1 MTLNPQEQVEMA
13 LKWCDIVSDDPPY
26 EWEKHAKVLAKE
38 VRRLLEREKA
48 LVEALMGCLRAGGC
62 PLCFKD
68 EPHYLDECEHPTL
81 KTFIEHEI
89 KKSAALSVLNPGEN
103 GD

>member
-38 VRRLLEREKA
+38 VRRLLEREKV
-48 LVEALMGCLRAGGC
+48 LESLLRRASAKLSAYNAQTGGIYAGGEG
-62 PLCFKD
+62 LQFLMAD
-68 EPHYLDECEHPTL
+68 INATL
-81 KTFIEHEI
+81 
-89 KKSAALSVLNPGEN
+89 SALNPGEIKP
-103 GD
+103 